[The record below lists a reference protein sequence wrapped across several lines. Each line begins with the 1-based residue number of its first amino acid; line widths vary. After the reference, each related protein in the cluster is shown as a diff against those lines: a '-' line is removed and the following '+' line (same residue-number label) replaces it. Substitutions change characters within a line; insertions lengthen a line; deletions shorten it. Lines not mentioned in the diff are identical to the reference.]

1 MTMRFRTLTPAI
13 GVELRDVRY
22 DRLFTPAELEEVR
35 AAWLRHGVMV
45 FRGHRDATPDDL
57 MAFSSQFGELE
68 DHDQVQFTLPGFPKV
83 AVVSNVKREG
93 RYIGA
98 PKAGRSWH
106 SDSQYLRRPP
116 SGSFLYAQQVPPEG
130 GDTLFA
136 NTIAAFEALDDA
148 SRRLSRLLAVSYSRV
163 RAYPLAHPER
173 PPLTEEEKSKLP
185 DVEHPLVR
193 THPESGCKALY
204 VGGVQHGGRVM
215 GMDQDESDAL
225 LAELRAFAT
234 QPRFVYA
241 HQWEAGDAILWD
253 NRSTLH
259 CATPFDE
266 ERYDR
271 LMLRTQLAGT
281 IPI

>member
-1 MTMRFRTLTPAI
+1 MTMHFRPLAPAI
-13 GVELRDVRY
+13 GVELRDVRF
-22 DRLFTPAELEEVR
+22 DRRFTADELQRVR
-35 AAWLRHGVMV
+35 DMWLRHGIML
-45 FRGHRDATPDDL
+45 FRGGTDAAPEDL
-57 MAFSSQFGELE
+57 MAFAGQFGELE
-68 DHDQVQFTLPGFPKV
+68 DHDQVQYTLPGYSKV

-98 PKAGRSWH
+98 PKAGRNWH

-136 NTIAAFEALDDA
+136 STVAAFDALDDA
-148 SRRLSRLLAVSYSRV
+148 VRRRIEPLTVSYSRV
-163 RAYPLAHPER
+163 RAYPIAHPER
-173 PPLTEEEKSKLP
+173 PPLSDEEKAKLP

-193 THPESGCKALY
+193 RHPESGRKALY
-204 VGGVQHGGRVM
+204 VGGVQHGGRIV
-215 GMDQDESDAL
+215 GMSQDESDAL
-225 LAELRAFAT
+225 LTELRSFAT

-241 HQWEAGDAILWD
+241 HRWQAGDAILWD

-266 ERYDR
+266 ARYDR
-271 LMLRTQLAGT
+271 LKLRTQLAGT
-281 IPI
+281 APT